1 MRLWRI
7 LLAAQRLLTWVVLAL
22 SAAYLVIYLY
32 RWEWN
37 RAIISGLFF
46 VAAEVA
52 LASGMLLRRL
62 QALEARLE
70 PTSER
75 VPAALERIRATP
87 VDRPRPFAWLDAR
100 SGRLDVFV
108 PVLLGAGVILSAF
121 AYVVER
127 VAEVTA
133 LPSLDRR
140 LARRLQVITP
150 RTAGPT
156 GHELAGLAAPAAAGS
171 RGRLSGGS
179 FGPAVLAALAVGAI
193 VVLGWLGIAALMDA
207 TQTRADPADRPART
221 TVELSV
227 VQRHT
232 TEAAVAAAEALWV
245 GCRSTLGS
253 QPTEARFVAHG
264 GDRVALVLEP
274 GIGRL
279 TARRLTGCLT
289 DLRVNLVIAHI
300 LAVESTPPRG

>member
-1 MRLWRI
+1 MRPWRL

-22 SAAYLVIYLY
+22 SATYLVIYLY

-62 QALEARLE
+62 QALEGRMSAAGD
-70 PTSER
+70 PP
-75 VPAALERIRATP
+75 PAALERLRATP
-87 VDRPRPFAWLDAR
+87 VDRPDPFAWLDVR
-100 SGRLDVFV
+100 RGGLDVFV
-108 PVLLGAGVILSAF
+108 PVLLGAGVILSAV

-140 LARRLQVITP
+140 LARRLAVV
-150 RTAGPT
+150 
-156 GHELAGLAAPAAAGS
+156 ELPPAGS
-171 RGRLSGGS
+171 PTPGRPPRPGSRASGSSVGR
-179 FGPAVLAALAVGAI
+179 AVLAAGAIGAI
-193 VVLGWLGIAALMDA
+193 VVLGWLGLAALMDA
-207 TQTRADPADRPART
+207 TQTRADPTDRPTRT
-221 TVELSV
+221 TIELSV

-232 TEAAVAAAEALWV
+232 ADGAAEAAEALWV

-253 QPTEARFVAHG
+253 LPTEARVAARG
-264 GDRVALVLEP
+264 GDRVDLVLEP
-274 GIGRL
+274 GVGQL
-279 TARRLTGCLT
+279 SARRLTGCLA
-289 DLRVNLVIAHI
+289 DLRVNLVIAHV
-300 LAVESTPPRG
+300 LAVESTPPAR